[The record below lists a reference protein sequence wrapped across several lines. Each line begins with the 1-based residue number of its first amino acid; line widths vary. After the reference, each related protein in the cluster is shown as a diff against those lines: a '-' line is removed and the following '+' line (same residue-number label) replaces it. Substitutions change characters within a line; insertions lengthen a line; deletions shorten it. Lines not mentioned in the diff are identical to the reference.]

1 MGLLWSTP
9 ENVSKA
15 HSRQLELFLFTV
27 YFSLRWT
34 RALYTPKKTELTFA
48 GILLTAL
55 LLLPTCDT
63 AGCVSLGL
71 FGLVAL
77 HHGNPLTRGG
87 VPTSDLE
94 LPDVAAVLGAST
106 VALSV
111 FLSGPF
117 SHLRAC
123 AAAGCGSVP
132 PPPHAALRA
141 ALFVGGVLTL
151 RRAATLQ
158 RPRTALLRDMAYL
171 CGALQVL
178 AALAQLGLD
187 FQFSNHARVLA

>member
-1 MGLLWSTP
+1 
-9 ENVSKA
+9 
-15 HSRQLELFLFTV
+15 
-27 YFSLRWT
+27 
-34 RALYTPKKTELTFA
+34 
-48 GILLTAL
+48 
-55 LLLPTCDT
+55 
-63 AGCVSLGL
+63 
-71 FGLVAL
+71 
-77 HHGNPLTRGG
+77 
-87 VPTSDLE
+87 

-123 AAAGCGSVP
+123 AAASCGSAP

-158 RPRTALLRDMAYL
+158 RPRAALLRDMAYL